1 MNLMFRKNF
10 REGASGKS
18 GGGGSKLQTKANRTK
33 RSRDMGLTSQS
44 DDIHYR
50 THLFFSPNR
59 PGYDV
64 GEEQLIAER
73 CSGFTGNPSTSTTN
87 TTGTLPLSPIQH
99 ESMDAPQPLVDRK
112 PSVSLLR
119 WNNNNHTNGN
129 NNSNSNITTN
139 IHNYHH
145 YQSPLPPPPP
155 SATTTATPSHRSSF
169 RKPIDSIQMTETNR
183 HNNNANINYNKTSGY
198 NTTPGSS
205 TLLQQHQ
212 QGLAGL
218 SSTAAVR
225 QASYGITGSGSAMGP
240 SNGLVS
246 MSSGGVR
253 SEPISLATLDR
264 DCFIIPVHSVDR
276 FLPAGIPLPPSPVDG
291 NSTKPSSPLSV
302 LEVSDPKLC
311 ILVHLM
317 SPLEPIDPV
326 LESPLAHPLLKQRS
340 VASELLTEVQQANTA
355 VGGMLLA
362 NMEKI
367 SEFPFITYYVINT
380 TQTDP
385 SNFYS
390 GIRVSSLSKFEP
402 KNLRYTAAHTLD
414 LYSEVAAICRPP
426 LQLAPSE
433 SGSFKKTQTP
443 ATGYIISV
451 FKVFEGDDGERF
463 EKNWLYWT
471 GARMLYRYL
480 PRTAGLRRISL
491 HKSTSQRGD
500 KMYLLICECAELLKD
515 INAAAVLIPAL
526 RARLCGYTGLYR
538 PIQAF

>member
-10 REGASGKS
+10 REGASGKT
-18 GGGGSKLQTKANRTK
+18 GGGGSKLQSKANRTK
-33 RSRDMGLTSQS
+33 RSRDMGLTSQPEE
-44 DDIHYR
+44 IHYR
-50 THLFFSPNR
+50 THLFFAPNR

-64 GEEQLIAER
+64 GEER
-73 CSGFTGNPSTSTTN
+73 CSGFTGACTPTT
-87 TTGTLPLSPIQH
+87 TTTLPLSPMQH
-99 ESMDAPQPLVDRK
+99 EMDAPQPLVDRK

-119 WNNNNHTNGN
+119 WNSGNSSHNNYSASAATTTTYNNNNTTSNNSNTANILSNQQNSAYSSSIRNQFDYIPMTESNRNYNSSYNTTTNNN
-129 NNSNSNITTN
+129 NNSY
-139 IHNYHH
+139 NY
-145 YQSPLPPPPP
+145 
-155 SATTTATPSHRSSF
+155 
-169 RKPIDSIQMTETNR
+169 
-183 HNNNANINYNKTSGY
+183 
-198 NTTPGSS
+198 SS
-205 TLLQQHQ
+205 TTGSAL
-212 QGLAGL
+212 GLGGL
-218 SSTAAVR
+218 PSNGAAAAAR
-225 QASYGITGSGSAMGP
+225 QASFGIGGP
-240 SNGLVS
+240 GAGIGPNNGLVP
-246 MSSGGVR
+246 MSAGGVR
-253 SEPISLATLDR
+253 TEPISLATLDR

-276 FLPAGIPLPPSPVDG
+276 FLPAGIPLPPPPVDG
-291 NSTKPSSPLSV
+291 PSTKPSSPLSV

-340 VASELLTEVQQANTA
+340 VASELVTEVQQANTA

-367 SEFPFITYYVINT
+367 SEFPFIAYYVINT

-385 SNFYS
+385 SNFYT
-390 GIRVSSLSKFEP
+390 GMRVSSLSKFEP

>member
-1 MNLMFRKNF
+1 MSDRVGISSSAGRYARVSPSPGRGTKVAYAPCPLFDAQDVELGGNCLAIPMSSLQPPPLAHNK
-10 REGASGKS
+10 AS
-18 GGGGSKLQTKANRTK
+18 
-33 RSRDMGLTSQS
+33 LTNGNNHNNNNNNHH
-44 DDIHYR
+44 HYKK
-50 THLFFSPNR
+50 
-59 PGYDV
+59 
-64 GEEQLIAER
+64 ER
-73 CSGFTGNPSTSTTN
+73 CSGFTQSYSTAATS
-87 TTGTLPLSPIQH
+87 LPLPTMQH
-99 ESMDAPQPLVDRK
+99 ELDAPQPLVDRK

-119 WNNNNHTNGN
+119 WNNGN
-129 NNSNSNITTN
+129 SSNSNINTSAH
-139 IHNYHH
+139 IINYSNSSNMNLNSNV
-145 YQSPLPPPPP
+145 YNSSQQIY
-155 SATTTATPSHRSSF
+155 TPNSSF
-169 RKPIDSIQMTETNR
+169 RKQSDTKGGTGLP
-183 HNNNANINYNKTSGY
+183 
-198 NTTPGSS
+198 TT
-205 TLLQQHQ
+205 
-212 QGLAGL
+212 
-218 SSTAAVR
+218 SSTAAR
-225 QASYGITGSGSAMGP
+225 QASFATGGGGGAGGGAAAAGGAN
-240 SNGLVS
+240 NGLTVS
-246 MSSGGVR
+246 SSR
-253 SEPISLATLDR
+253 SEPISLTTLDR

-276 FLPAGIPLPPSPVDG
+276 FLPAGIPLPPSPVEG
-291 NSTKPSSPLSV
+291 TSTKPASPLSV

-326 LESPLAHPLLKQRS
+326 LESPLAHPLLKQRA

-362 NMEKI
+362 NMEKC

-385 SNFYS
+385 SNFYT

-402 KNLRYTAAHTLD
+402 KNLKYTAAHTLD

-426 LQLAPSE
+426 LHLAPNE
-433 SGSFKKTQTP
+433 SGSFKKSQTP

-480 PRTAGLRRISL
+480 PRAAGLRRIAL
-491 HKSTSQRGD
+491 HKSTSQKGD
-500 KMYLLICECAELLKD
+500 KMYLLVCECAELLKD
-515 INAAAVLIPAL
+515 ITSAAVLIPAL

>member
-10 REGASGKS
+10 REGASGKT
-18 GGGGSKLQTKANRTK
+18 GGGGTKLQTKANRTK

-64 GEEQLIAER
+64 GEER
-73 CSGFTGNPSTSTTN
+73 CSGFTGACSPTTIN

-119 WNNNNHTNGN
+119 WSNNSNNNHNGN
-129 NNSNSNITTN
+129 NNNSI
-139 IHNYHH
+139 
-145 YQSPLPPPPP
+145 
-155 SATTTATPSHRSSF
+155 
-169 RKPIDSIQMTETNR
+169 
-183 HNNNANINYNKTSGY
+183 
-198 NTTPGSS
+198 S
-205 TLLQQHQ
+205 T
-212 QGLAGL
+212 
-218 SSTAAVR
+218 
-225 QASYGITGSGSAMGP
+225 
-240 SNGLVS
+240 
-246 MSSGGVR
+246 GGVR

-291 NSTKPSSPLSV
+291 TSTKPSSPLSV

>member
-1 MNLMFRKNF
+1 MNNSCSKPNF
-10 REGASGKS
+10 REGTSGKT
-18 GGGGSKLQTKANRTK
+18 GGGGTKLQTKANRTK

-64 GEEQLIAER
+64 GEER
-73 CSGFTGNPSTSTTN
+73 CSGFSGACNPSTTNTN
-87 TTGTLPLSPIQH
+87 TTGTLTLSPIQH

-119 WNNNNHTNGN
+119 WSNNNNG
-129 NNSNSNITTN
+129 NNSNSNTT
-139 IHNYHH
+139 HQYHH
-145 YQSPLPPPPP
+145 YQPPPPP
-155 SATTTATPSHRSSF
+155 LPQQQPSTSRSSSF
-169 RKPIDSIQMTETNR
+169 RYPIDSIQMTETNR
-183 HNNNANINYNKTSGY
+183 NQNISNNNNSINYSKTSSY
-198 NTTPGSS
+198 ITTPGSS
-205 TLLQQHQ
+205 TSQLLQQQ
-212 QGLAGL
+212 QQQLGPTGL

-225 QASYGITGSGSAMGP
+225 QASYGISGSGATMGP
-240 SNGLVS
+240 NNGLVS
-246 MSSGGVR
+246 MTSGGVR

-538 PIQAF
+538 PIQVF